1 MNKISRTARSVTFAA
16 VVGLSMGI
24 SAPGALAQDGAV
36 DAQPAAE
43 QGAVNK
49 ANINFNQKGSITLF
63 KKKGAES
70 GTAATGKE
78 MAGVPGEA
86 LSGVT
91 YKITKLD
98 YDLQNGDWSKFP
110 KAAADVKDGDKTDT
124 TFEKTTAGEGEA
136 KFSDPVSYTH
146 LTLPTKA

>member
-49 ANINFNQKGSITLF
+49 ANINFNKKGSITLH
-63 KKKGAES
+63 KKKGAE
-70 GTAATGKE
+70 TDNPATGKE
-78 MAGVPGEA
+78 MTGVPGEA
-86 LSGVT
+86 LPCLLYTSP
-91 YKITKLD
+91 
-98 YDLQNGDWSKFP
+98 SP
-110 KAAADVKDGDKTDT
+110 RDKRQSRMPSS
-124 TFEKTTAGEGEA
+124 A
-136 KFSDPVSYTH
+136 
-146 LTLPTKA
+146 